1 MEEECEVLEGD
12 DVEDVDKVVAAEDDE
27 EVNGCKFVLG
37 VVGVVGVR
45 VICCADAEGLL
56 FFFP

>member
-37 VVGVVGVR
+37 VVDVVDVR
-45 VICCADAEGLL
+45 VICCADAVGLL
-56 FFFP
+56 FFFF